1 MAMYLGSNKYKINLD
16 GKIYNLNLY
25 TKTIITDS
33 VLLLTSDGSIL
44 KTLNNLYLT
53 VKEDK

>member
-1 MAMYLGSNKYKINLD
+1 MAVYLGSNGYKVNLD
-16 GKIYNLNLY
+16 GKVYNLNLY
-25 TKTIITDS
+25 TKTIIANG

-53 VKEDK
+53 AKEDN

>member
-1 MAMYLGSNKYKINLD
+1 MALYLGSNGYKVNLD
-16 GKIYNLNLY
+16 GNTYNLNLY
-25 TKTIITDS
+25 TKTIIVNG

-53 VKEDK
+53 AKEDN